1 MISIIGASSKVDIV
15 SYQNTV
21 IMANDLV
28 EHPFSIGLSGLRH
41 NVMYEGSLMKKIFYD
56 YLSIIDISFLSTI
69 IQYSLTNY

>member
-41 NVMYEGSLMKKIFYD
+41 NVMYEGSLMKN
-56 YLSIIDISFLSTI
+56 LL
-69 IQYSLTNY
+69 